1 MFSDSDAELIEEK
14 ELEGSVDGEFDLVDE
29 WVGEG
34 SGLGW
39 VVTLCVL
46 AIFLVAVMC
55 YLQNRI
61 FKC

>member
-14 ELEGSVDGEFDLVDE
+14 ELEGSVDGEFHLVDE
-29 WVGEG
+29 GAGEG

-46 AIFLVAVMC
+46 AMFLVAV
-55 YLQNRI
+55 L
-61 FKC
+61 